1 VGLSDDRDELL
12 ARWDAMA
19 PGWKATRENF
29 QRTMEPVSQWLVEAI
44 HPQPGHRVLEL
55 AAGLGDT
62 GLIAAQ
68 LVAPGGSVLITDGS
82 ENMVAA
88 AREHAEEVGAT
99 NVELRTMQAEWID
112 LPAASVDGVIC
123 RFGYMLLV
131 DPEAAL
137 RETRRVLKPGGR
149 VALAVWDDLE
159 HNPWM
164 KVLREA
170 LVARGLAPSA
180 VPDGPG
186 PFALGSQDAVVELL
200 ETAGFDDIEVQ
211 PMDLVVGA
219 ASLDAWWD
227 HVMQTSITTAEVV
240 RELAPAGHYELR
252 DLVDAGYAPYVRDD
266 GTLNA
271 PARALV
277 AAATA

>member
-1 VGLSDDRDELL
+1 MADERDELIE
-12 ARWDAMA
+12 RWERMA
-19 PGWKATRENF
+19 PGWKTTRAAF
-29 QRTMEPVSQWLVEAI
+29 QHIVEPVSQWMVEAI
-44 HPQPGHRVLEL
+44 HPQPGQRVLEL

-68 LVAPGGSVLITDGS
+68 LVAPGGSVLITDATEG
-82 ENMVAA
+82 MVAA

-112 LPAASVDGVIC
+112 LPAASVDGVLC

-149 VALAVWDDLE
+149 VALAVWDALE

-164 KVLREA
+164 GVMRQA
-170 LVARGLAPSA
+170 LVEGGAAPA
-180 VPDGPG
+180 DPDGPG
-186 PFALGSQDAVVELL
+186 PFSLASPQAVTELL
-200 ETAGFDDIEVQ
+200 DAAGFDDIEIE
-211 PMDLVVGA
+211 PLDLDFA
-219 ASLDAWWD
+219 FASVDAWWE
-227 HVMQTSITTAEVV
+227 HALKTSVTTAEAVDA
-240 RELAPAGHYELR
+240 LSPAEHYKLR

-266 GTLNA
+266 GSLHA

>member
-1 VGLSDDRDELL
+1 MSDEREELI
-12 ARWDAMA
+12 ARWDGMA
-19 PGWKATRENF
+19 AGWKATRANF
-29 QRTMEPVSQWLVEAI
+29 QCTMEPVSQWLVEAI

-62 GLIAAQ
+62 GLLAAQ

-112 LPAASVDGVIC
+112 LPAASVDAVIC
-123 RFGYMLLV
+123 RFGYMLLL

-149 VALAVWDDLE
+149 VALAVWDDLGR
-159 HNPWM
+159 NPWM

-170 LVARGLAPSA
+170 LLARRLAPAA

-186 PFALGSQDAVVELL
+186 PFALGSQEVVAELL
-200 ETAGFDDIEVQ
+200 ETAGFDDVEVS
-211 PMDLVVGA
+211 PMDLVMGA
-219 ASLDAWWD
+219 ASVDAWWD
-227 HVMQTSITTAEVV
+227 HVMQTSSTTAEVV
-240 RELAPAGHYELR
+240 RGLPPAEHYQLR

-266 GTLNA
+266 GSLEV

-277 AAATA
+277 AAAAA

>member
-1 VGLSDDRDELL
+1 MSDEREELI
-12 ARWDAMA
+12 ARWDGMA
-19 PGWKATRENF
+19 AGWKATRADF
-29 QRTMEPVSQWLVEAI
+29 QRAMEPVSQWLVEAI

-62 GLIAAQ
+62 GLLAAQ
-68 LVAPGGSVLITDGS
+68 VVAPGGSVLITDGS
-82 ENMVAA
+82 ENMLAA

-112 LPAASVDGVIC
+112 LPTASVDGVIC
-123 RFGYMLLV
+123 RFGYMLLL

-149 VALAVWDDLE
+149 VALAVWDDLQ

-164 KVLREA
+164 KVVREA
-170 LVARGLAPSA
+170 LVARGLAPAA
-180 VPDGPG
+180 VPNGPG
-186 PFALGSQDAVVELL
+186 PFALGSEEAVAELL
-200 ETAGFDDIEVQ
+200 ATAGFDDVEVG
-211 PMDLVVGA
+211 PMDLVMSA
-219 ASLDAWWD
+219 SSLDAWWD
-227 HVMQTSITTAEVV
+227 HVMRSSITTAEIV
-240 RELAPAGHYELR
+240 RGLAPAEHYQLR

-266 GTLNA
+266 GSLEV

-277 AAATA
+277 AAAAA